1 MVRIKITVVKK
12 LKTEDIFG
20 HNVPKISEE
29 ASCCERFEEGDT
41 FISEDVNM
49 GMPGGWPCPWAY
61 NDIYRGLVVLQ
72 YGGDFRSVGIKE
84 KGLVYLACTDG
95 LRPVIFKLERL
106 EESTSCHQASQ
117 SFSTTDDNN

>member
-12 LKTEDIFG
+12 LKTEDIFLCLCYLC
-20 HNVPKISEE
+20 VVLPKISEE

-49 GMPGGWPCPWAY
+49 GMPEGWPCPWAY

-106 EESTSCHQASQ
+106 
-117 SFSTTDDNN
+117 